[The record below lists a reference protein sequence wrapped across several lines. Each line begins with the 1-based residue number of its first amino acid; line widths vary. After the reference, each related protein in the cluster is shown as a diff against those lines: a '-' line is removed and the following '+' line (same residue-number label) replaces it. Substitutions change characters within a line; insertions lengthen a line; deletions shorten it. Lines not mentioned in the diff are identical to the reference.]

1 MSLAAVHE
9 SAVRGVS
16 PAPQGAGVFVEAPAV
31 SAGRHLLGLEGL
43 GAATLNE
50 ILDEADR
57 FRERWRTEGKRPGG
71 ELAGIEVCNAFFED
85 STRTRV
91 SFEIA
96 AQRLGATHTTFGVG
110 GSSVSKGESL
120 LDTIHTIA
128 AMGVDLFVIRHSAPG
143 AANYVA
149 RHLDVGV
156 INGGDGMHEHPT
168 QGLLDLLTLR
178 DAWNGRFEGRR
189 LAIVG
194 DVAHSR
200 VARSAIH
207 GLITLGTEVT
217 LAGPAT
223 LMPADVELLG
233 VSVAPTVDDAM
244 AGADGVMALR
254 LQRERME
261 SGKLPSLAEY
271 TRVWGVNAERVSTLK
286 PEGVVMHPGPM
297 NRGVEITPDA
307 ADGPRSRVFGQVEN
321 GVAVRAA
328 VLARCARE
336 VRRPSEHRAA

>member
-1 MSLAAVHE
+1 MNAIAVHE
-9 SAVRGVS
+9 PVVRSTYPV
-16 PAPQGAGVFVEAPAV
+16 PQAAGIFSEPAV
-31 SAGRHLLGLEGL
+31 ASAERHLLALEGL

-50 ILDEADR
+50 ILDEAAR
-57 FRERWRTEGKRPGG
+57 FRDRWRTEGKAPGI
-71 ELAGIEVCNAFFED
+71 ELRGFEVCNAFFED

-128 AMGVDLFVIRHSAPG
+128 AMGVDLFVIRHPAPG
-143 AANYVA
+143 SAAYVA
-149 RHLDVGV
+149 RHLGVGV

-194 DVAHSR
+194 DIAHSR

-207 GLITLGTEVT
+207 GLTALGTEVT

-233 VSVAPTVDDAM
+233 VSVAPTLDDAM

-261 SGKLPSLAEY
+261 AGKLPSLPEY
-271 TRVWGVNAERVSTLK
+271 TRNWGVNSVRVSTMK
-286 PEGVVMHPGPM
+286 PEAVVMHPGPM
-297 NRGVEITPDA
+297 NRGVEIAPDA

-321 GVAVRAA
+321 GVAVRSA
-328 VLARCARE
+328 VLARCARAAQTL
-336 VRRPSEHRAA
+336 RTGRAA

>member
-1 MSLAAVHE
+1 MSVIAAHE
-9 SAVRGVS
+9 
-16 PAPQGAGVFVEAPAV
+16 PAAPTVPPPPQGTGVTSEPWTLPAE
-31 SAGRHLLGLEGL
+31 RHLLGLEGL
-43 GAATLNE
+43 PAEALTS
-50 ILDEADR
+50 ILDDAER
-57 FRERWRTEGKRPGG
+57 LRERWRGEGKAPGTDLRG
-71 ELAGIEVCNAFFED
+71 FEVCNAFFED

-96 AQRLGATHTTFGVG
+96 EKRLGATPTTFGAD
-110 GSSVSKGESL
+110 GSSMSKGETL
-120 LDTIHTIA
+120 LDTVHTIA
-128 AMGVDLFVIRHSAPG
+128 AMGVDLFVIRHPAPG
-143 AANYVA
+143 AARFVA
-149 RHLDVGV
+149 RHLDVAV

-178 DAWNGRFEGRR
+178 DAWGGRFEGRR

-207 GLITLGTEVT
+207 GLTALGAEVT

-233 VSVAPTVDDAM
+233 VSVARTIEDAM

-254 LQRERME
+254 LQHERMD
-261 SGKLPSLAEY
+261 SGRLPSLGEY
-271 TRVWGVNAERVSTLK
+271 TRVWGVTPGRVSIMK
-286 PEGVVMHPGPM
+286 PEAVILHPGPM
-297 NRGVEITPDA
+297 NRGVEIAPEV

-328 VLARCARE
+328 VLARCARA
-336 VRRPSEHRAA
+336 VRARRESRAA